1 MQLLAKPF
9 TSKPKKPDASSPEPK
24 TGKFQNTRIRTP
36 TLLQMESVECGA
48 AALGIMLA
56 YYGRIVPLAELRMSC
71 GVSRDGSKASHLIK
85 AARNYNLQAKGLKK
99 EVGQLIEFKP
109 PYIVF
114 WNFNHFLVVEGFVA
128 DRVWLNDPGTGP
140 RSVSL
145 QEFNEAYTGVVLL
158 MEPGVEFQKGG
169 NKPNVLRS
177 LHDRLNG
184 SYRELIY
191 CIIAGF
197 LLVIPEL
204 AITSASQVFIDEILI
219 SHRFHW
225 IRPLIAGMTIA
236 ALLQLALTYF
246 QLRKLRYLNVRLSIG
261 MTSRFLRH
269 ILNLPVGF
277 YAQRFSGEISGRLS
291 INSQIAQILT
301 GQLTRT
307 IIDAVMAII
316 YAIVML
322 AYDPILT
329 LIGVIAVTIN
339 VIVLQWLSRQRTD
352 LNMRLSQDF
361 GKIAGIE
368 IGGLQSIETLK
379 AAALESDFFG
389 RWAGYYAKATN
400 AQQELGN
407 ADQILGLLPIF
418 LTSLTSMFLLAIGG
432 LRVMD
437 GHLTIGML
445 IAFQGLMGS
454 FQSPVNTLVG
464 MVSTIQTLNGN
475 LNRLDDV
482 LQNPTDQTLIEQ
494 IQPEVTGLQYATP
507 ELKALEE
514 ICKLQGSVEIRNIT
528 FGYSK
533 VDEPLI
539 KDFSCILSPGQR
551 VAFVGGSGSGKS
563 TLAKLITGLY
573 QPWEGEILF
582 DGIPRQQIPRSILT
596 NSLAMVEQ
604 DIFLFG
610 GSVRENLT
618 LWDQTITDEQL
629 IRACRDSAI
638 LDVIKA
644 IPGGFN
650 GKLLEGA
657 ANLSGGQRQRLEIA
671 RALVN
676 DPAVLVMDE
685 ATSALDTET
694 ERVVDRSIR
703 RRGCTCLIVAHR
715 LSTIRDCDEIIV
727 LERGE
732 IAQRGTHES
741 MIRTTGAYTRLIQ
754 AE

>member
-1 MQLLAKPF
+1 MQLLTKPRPSE
-9 TSKPKKPDASSPEPK
+9 SKPPEPK
-24 TGKFQNTRIRTP
+24 PGKFQNTRIRTP
-36 TLLQMESVECGA
+36 TLLQMEAVECGA

-56 YYGRIVPLAELRMSC
+56 HYGRIVPLPELRISC
-71 GVSRDGSKASHLIK
+71 GVSRDGSKASHILK

-99 EVGQLIEFKP
+99 EVSQLLEFKP

-140 RSVSL
+140 RSVSV

-158 MEPGVEFQKGG
+158 MEPGSEFQKGG
-169 NKPNVLRS
+169 QKQSIINSLR
-177 LHDRLNG
+177 DRLRG
-184 SYRELIY
+184 SYKELFY

-204 AITSASQVFIDEILI
+204 VITAGSQVFIDEILI
-219 SHRFHW
+219 SNRFHW

-269 ILNLPVGF
+269 LLNLPIGF

-291 INSQIAQILT
+291 INPQIAQILT

-307 IIDAVMAII
+307 VIDTVMAIV
-316 YAIVML
+316 YAIVMF

-329 LIGVIAVTIN
+329 LIGIIAVTVN
-339 VIVLQWLSRQRTD
+339 VIVLQRLSRQRTD
-352 LNMRLSQDF
+352 LNIRLSQDF
-361 GKIAGIE
+361 GKISGIE

-379 AAALESDFFG
+379 SAALESDFFS

-407 ADQILGLLPIF
+407 ADQILGILPTF
-418 LTSLTSMFLLAIGG
+418 LMALTSMFLLAVGG

-445 IAFQGLMGS
+445 IAFQTLMAN
-454 FQSPVNTLVG
+454 FQGPVNTLMG
-464 MVSTIQTLNGN
+464 MASVIQTLEGN

-482 LQNPTDQTLIEQ
+482 LQNKVDRSLASSPNNNPTT
-494 IQPEVTGLQYATP
+494 QYATV
-507 ELKALEE
+507 ENQISSET
-514 ICKLQGSVEIRNIT
+514 CKLQGYVELRNIT
-528 FGYSK
+528 FGYSR

-539 KDFSCILSPGQR
+539 RNFSCQLSPGQR

-573 QPWEGEILF
+573 EPWEGEILF
-582 DGIPRQQIPRSILT
+582 DGIPRQHISRSILT
-596 NSLAMVEQ
+596 NSLSMVEQ

-610 GSVRENLT
+610 GSVRDNLT

-629 IRACRDSAI
+629 MRACRDAAI
-638 LDVIKA
+638 LDTVKA

-650 GKLLEGA
+650 GKVLEGA

-676 DPAVLVMDE
+676 DPTILVMDE
-685 ATSALDTET
+685 ATSALDAET
-694 ERVVDRSIR
+694 D
-703 RRGCTCLIVAHR
+703 GGVA
-715 LSTIRDCDEIIV
+715 L
-727 LERGE
+727 
-732 IAQRGTHES
+732 A
-741 MIRTTGAYTRLIQ
+741 
-754 AE
+754 

>member
-1 MQLLAKPF
+1 MQLLTKPRPADSQSSD
-9 TSKPKKPDASSPEPK
+9 SKPAEPK
-24 TGKFQNTRIRTP
+24 PGKFQNTRIRTP
-36 TLLQMESVECGA
+36 TLLQMEAVECGA
-48 AALGIMLA
+48 AALGIMLSH
-56 YYGRIVPLAELRMSC
+56 YGRVVPLPELRMSC
-71 GVSRDGSKASHLIK
+71 GVSRDGSKASHILK

-99 EVGQLIEFKP
+99 DVSQLLDFKP

-114 WNFNHFLVVEGFVA
+114 WNFNHFLVVEGFVG

-145 QEFNEAYTGVVLL
+145 QEFNEAYTGVVLF
-158 MEPGVEFQKGG
+158 MEPGPEFQKGG
-169 NKPNVLRS
+169 RKQSIITSLR
-177 LHDRLNG
+177 DRLRG
-184 SYRELIY
+184 SYKELLY

-204 AITSASQVFIDEILI
+204 VITASSQVFIDEILI
-219 SHRFHW
+219 NNRFHW

-261 MTSRFLRH
+261 MTSHFLRH
-269 ILNLPVGF
+269 LLNLPVGF

-291 INSQIAQILT
+291 INPQIAQILT
-301 GQLTRT
+301 GQLSRT
-307 IIDAVMAII
+307 VIDTVMAVI
-316 YAIVML
+316 YALVMF
-322 AYDPILT
+322 AYDPVLT
-329 LIGVIAVTIN
+329 LIGISAVTIN
-339 VIVLQWLSRQRTD
+339 VVVLQWLSRKRTD

-379 AAALESDFFG
+379 SAALESDFFS

-407 ADQILGLLPIF
+407 ADQILGILPTF
-418 LTSLTSMFLLAIGG
+418 LTALTSMFLLAVGG

-445 IAFQGLMGS
+445 IAFQTLMAN
-454 FQSPVNTLVG
+454 FQGPVNTLVG
-464 MVSTIQTLNGN
+464 MASVIQTLEGN

-482 LQNPTDQTLIEQ
+482 LQNKIDHSLLAASPNGKGVHHAVAKA
-494 IQPEVTGLQYATP
+494 PESSET
-507 ELKALEE
+507 
-514 ICKLQGSVEIRNIT
+514 CKLQGYVELRNVT
-528 FGYSK
+528 FGYSR

-539 KDFSCILSPGQR
+539 RNFSCRLTPGQR

-573 QPWEGEILF
+573 EPWEGEILF
-582 DGIPRQQIPRSILT
+582 DGVPRQQIPRSVLT

-618 LWDQTITDEQL
+618 LWEQTITDEQL
-629 IRACRDSAI
+629 MRACRDAAI
-638 LDVIKA
+638 LDTVKA

-650 GKLLEGA
+650 GQVLEGA

-676 DPAVLVMDE
+676 DPTILVMDE
-685 ATSALDTET
+685 ATSALDIET
-694 ERVVDRSIR
+694 ERLVDRSIR
-703 RRGCTCLIVAHR
+703 RRGCTCLMVAHR
-715 LSTIRDCDEIIV
+715 LSTVRDCDEIIV
-727 LERGE
+727 LERGQ
-732 IAQRGTHES
+732 IAQRGTHDA
-741 MIRTTGAYTRLIQ
+741 MKNTDGAYLRLIQ

>member
-1 MQLLAKPF
+1 MQLLTKPRSSEAKPPE
-9 TSKPKKPDASSPEPK
+9 TKP
-24 TGKFQNTRIRTP
+24 GKFQNTRIRTP

-48 AALGIMLA
+48 ASLGMMLSH
-56 YYGRIVPLAELRMSC
+56 YGRIVPLPELRISC
-71 GVSRDGSKASHLIK
+71 GVSRDGSKASHILK
-85 AARNYNLQAKGLKK
+85 AARSYNLQAKGLKK
-99 EVGQLIEFKP
+99 EVKQLLEFKP

-114 WNFNHFLVVEGFVA
+114 WNFNHFLVVEGFVD

-158 MEPGVEFQKGG
+158 MEPGPEFKKGG
-169 NKPNVLRS
+169 HKQSIISSLR
-177 LHDRLNG
+177 DRLRG
-184 SYRELIY
+184 SYKELFY

-197 LLVIPEL
+197 LLVVPEL
-204 AITSASQVFIDEILI
+204 VITASSQVFIDEILI
-219 SHRFHW
+219 SNRFHW

-236 ALLQLALTYF
+236 ALLQLALTYL

-269 ILNLPVGF
+269 LLNLPIGF

-291 INSQIAQILT
+291 INSQIAEILT

-307 IIDAVMAII
+307 VIDTVMAIV
-316 YAIVML
+316 YAIIMF
-322 AYDPILT
+322 AYDPVLT
-329 LIGVIAVTIN
+329 FIGIFAVAIN
-339 VIVLQWLSRQRTD
+339 VIVLQRLSRQRTD

-361 GKIAGIE
+361 GKIAGVE

-379 AAALESDFFG
+379 SAALESDFFS

-407 ADQILGLLPIF
+407 ADQILGILPTF
-418 LTSLTSMFLLAIGG
+418 LTALTAMFLLAIGG

-445 IAFQGLMGS
+445 IAFQTLMAN
-454 FQSPVNTLVG
+454 FQGPVNTLMG
-464 MVSTIQTLNGN
+464 MASVIQTLEGS

-482 LQNPTDQTLIEQ
+482 LQNKVDHSLLASSLNNNSAI
-494 IQPEVTGLQYATP
+494 QYATAANQTSS
-507 ELKALEE
+507 ET
-514 ICKLQGSVEIRNIT
+514 CKLQGYVELRNIT
-528 FGYSK
+528 FGYSR

-539 KDFSCILSPGQR
+539 RDFSCQLSPGQR
-551 VAFVGGSGSGKS
+551 VAFIGGSGSGKS

-573 QPWEGEILF
+573 EPWEGEILF
-582 DGIPRQQIPRSILT
+582 DGIPRQNISRSILT
-596 NSLAMVEQ
+596 NSLSMVEQ
-604 DIFLFG
+604 DVFLFG
-610 GSVRENLT
+610 GSVRDNLT

-629 IRACRDSAI
+629 TRACRDAAI
-638 LDVIKA
+638 LDTVKA

-650 GKLLEGA
+650 GNVLEGA

-676 DPAVLVMDE
+676 DPNILVMDE
-685 ATSALDTET
+685 ATSALDAET
-694 ERVVDRSIR
+694 ERFVDRSIR
-703 RRGCTCLIVAHR
+703 RRGCTCLMVAHR
-715 LSTIRDCDEIIV
+715 LSAIRDCDEIIV
-727 LERGE
+727 LDRGQ
-732 IAQRGTHES
+732 IAQRGTHEAMKS
-741 MIRTTGAYTRLIQ
+741 TNGAYLHLIQ